1 MVERLQRLLPTL
13 IRYLGGITLLSLAL
27 LVVTLFTLAHGLAMV
42 LPALD
47 IHLMRNI
54 IIASILLTCLLAKLT
69 FPGWIECLLV
79 PPLGLAIIMISI
91 ARMGDSFTR
100 YLDAC
105 LKFTWDISW
114 GGQWYPF
121 STPIQNLEPLA
132 LNLGKLLEGTNA
144 ILERVNDWINLVA
157 RGQPA
162 FDPLVTTF
170 LWNFA
175 LWVVSAWAAWFI
187 FHSNRALLAL
197 IPAGVIL
204 AINLDYTYA
213 DPGYMIL
220 FIGSAILLQALSSF
234 LYEAKFWRT
243 PRIELTDI
251 WLETGLVMVVIT
263 GLLMLGAA
271 LTPSLSIK
279 ELSQAIQH
287 ILSGQ
292 REPEKN
298 LADSL
303 GLVIQAGPGTTLERA
318 RIGGFPNIHLLGSG
332 PELSR
337 QVVMVIS
344 IEGYNPV
351 PATSLINT
359 NQPPDLPPHYY
370 WRSLTYDLYSGH
382 GWYTQSTQVVEYK
395 AGNAVPPENITSP
408 LSNHQMVRQKVHGI
422 ADAGGLLYVTGE
434 LTVAYSDYRVAWRV
448 TQDAFGSQTI
458 SSDYIADSLTP
469 VVTEAELRSA
479 GTNYPEWIRNRY
491 LYLPDTIPSRVKE
504 LALNMTVA
512 EPTPYDR
519 AHAIEQYLR
528 TYLYTLDLPEPPP
541 GQDAVDYFLFDIKR
555 GYCDYFASAM
565 VVLSREAGLPARLVT
580 GYASGNYDVIQG
592 RFSVTEADAHAWAE
606 VYFPNYGWIE
616 FEPTSGRPSIRRL
629 GQITGTVLSTI
640 PPTQEFP
647 SESTRPTQFLPARW
661 WGLALVVAGILF
673 IFIWLVVDSW
683 RLRSLSPE
691 TAVIDLYRRL
701 YRQAKWLV
709 KSSRVS
715 LTPFEFQAV
724 INLALASPTHRKSQ
738 ATWTSF
744 ISQEIKLLTSLYVK
758 ALYSPYPVLEEDKQ
772 TALLIWRRL
781 RRQLWFAR
789 FR

>member
-13 IRYLGGITLLSLAL
+13 IRYLGGIALLSLAL
-27 LVVTLFTLAHGLAMV
+27 LVVTLFSLANGLAMV
-42 LPALD
+42 LPGLD
-47 IHLMRNI
+47 VHLLRNI
-54 IIASILLTCLLAKLT
+54 IIVSILLTSLLAKLA

-79 PPLGLAIIMISI
+79 PPLGLAIITIYI
-91 ARMGDSFTR
+91 ARMGDSFIR

-105 LKFTWDISW
+105 FKFTWDISW

-121 STPIQNLEPLA
+121 SAPIQNFEPLA
-132 LNLGKLLEGTNA
+132 LYLGKLLEGTNA

-162 FDPLVTTF
+162 FDPLVTTL
-170 LWNFA
+170 LWSLA
-175 LWVVSAWAAWFI
+175 LWIVSAWAAWFI

-197 IPAGVIL
+197 IPAGVLL

-213 DPGYMIL
+213 NPGYMIL

-234 LYEAKFWRT
+234 VYEAKSWRT

-251 WLETGLVMVVIT
+251 WLETGLVTAVIT
-263 GLLMLGAA
+263 SLLMLGAA

-279 ELSQAIQH
+279 EISQAIQQ

-292 REPEKN
+292 REPEKK

-303 GLVIQAGPGTTLERA
+303 GLVIQAGPGITLERA
-318 RIGGFPNIHLLGSG
+318 RIGGLPNIRLLGSG

-337 QVVMVIS
+337 QVVMLIS

-359 NQPPDLPPHYY
+359 NQPPYLPPHYY
-370 WRSLTYDLYSGH
+370 WRSLTYDLYNGR
-382 GWYTQSTQVVEYK
+382 GWYTQSTNVIEYK
-395 AGNAVPPENITSP
+395 AGNPIPSENISSP

-422 ADAGGLLYVTGE
+422 EDVDGLLYVTGE
-434 LTVAYSDYRVAWRV
+434 LTVAYSDYRIAWRA
-448 TQDAFGSQTI
+448 TGDAFGSQTI
-458 SSDYIADSLTP
+458 SGDYIADSLIP

-504 LALNMTVA
+504 LALSLTVA

-519 AHAIEQYLR
+519 AHAIEKYLR
-528 TYLYTLDLPEPPP
+528 TYPYTLDLPEPPS
-541 GQDAVDYFLFDIKR
+541 GQDAVDYFLFDLKR
-555 GYCDYFASAM
+555 GFCDYFASAM

-592 RFSVTEADAHAWAE
+592 RFSVTEADAHSWVE
-606 VYFPNYGWIE
+606 VYFLGYGWIE
-616 FEPTSGRPSIRRL
+616 FEPTSGRPSIQRL

-640 PPTQEFP
+640 PRTQGFP
-647 SESTRPTQFLPARW
+647 LEPTRPLPARW
-661 WGLALVVAGILF
+661 WGLAITVAGILF
-673 IFIWLVVDSW
+673 IIIWLGVDAW

-691 TAVIDLYRRL
+691 AIVMDLYRRL
-701 YRQAKWLV
+701 YRQGKWLV
-709 KSSRVS
+709 KSSGVG
-715 LTPFEFQAV
+715 LTPFEFQARIDLV
-724 INLALASPTHRKSQ
+724 LSSPTHRKSQ

-744 ISQEIKLLTSLYVK
+744 ISQEIKLLTGLYVK

-772 TALLIWRRL
+772 TALRIWRRL

-789 FR
+789 WWR